1 MGFAF
6 PGSMGAKIAE
16 PNKKILKQRG
26 LSMEELAARI
36 KKRGRLKSK
45 FTIEGGV
52 IILEEDEV
60 SFKKLYI
67 IEDKVSHLMV
77 DGIGNIQRAI
87 VRT

>member
-1 MGFAF
+1 
-6 PGSMGAKIAE
+6 
-16 PNKKILKQRG
+16 
-26 LSMEELAARI
+26 MEELAGRI

-45 FTIEGGV
+45 ITIEGGV

-87 VRT
+87 VRKENDEYVIFTEGSDLKAILEEEGVDPT